1 MKYFIVIFFML
12 FLNPFSHSLGF
23 EISDC
28 GDLAGYSENQM
39 DLAKKTMKCV
49 NEKSNSPTPDS
60 SRDNLNFYGEAV
72 ATSVE
77 PIIEVSAK
85 IAFSTMFILGLIGFV
100 INNSKSK
107 FGMNADKAL
116 KVGCGVLLMS
126 FFLFQHKTETITDVF
141 NVEIRDKIISM
152 LTFIN
157 ITNNKSQLNNDE
169 IMNFNIVQIN
179 ETAKKV
185 SYSIV
190 SSEICALSYEQDQ
203 MSFYKFEENLE
214 WSNSDI
220 NTCLT
225 KQKGIAKSK
234 GFTAVGGRSPL
245 NYAVKYCSNTI
256 AGEDYDC
263 GNVLNVQSS
272 TGLNSVIQDFSK
284 QYVDLVNSYD
294 GILCNQEKNA
304 DFDDEKAKNL
314 CKTFEADEFKLK
326 SFDGSFG
333 NANNSLITLTASF
346 TEAIKE
352 QVSKEVKD
360 NIKLDVGIFSIFEQ
374 VNAIFGKSYDIQEV
388 FEYTNNLLSRVQTNQ
403 PYVKNFTFGHYT
415 GQDQETVSRDIES
428 VSDYFQY
435 ITNEVSYQ
443 YTTDEINSVV
453 SNEFMRVVKNPE
465 LFFGSYT
472 KNGFEIDSLPLQKI
486 KDNSLEMFMFGLGT
500 RMTGEKM
507 KSSLNPT
514 MKLAGGKIVQYA
526 SRLQTLVIAVNVF
539 PLIFI
544 AYVVGNIYIQAFL
557 ALTKFFF
564 QAAFI
569 FLGKQ
574 DASKLIDAIVDFKLV
589 GKHILH
595 LSIALTISSFL
606 CGLLYDVFYN
616 VGLIYSD
623 FGTNAV
629 SFVYIL
635 MFLVLYI
642 FTAYA
647 IFIFTW
653 FSVGRVLDKGL
664 KIVGSESNENAG
676 FDRALNKTNDTIRKG
691 LKV

>member
-1 MKYFIVIFFML
+1 MKYFIIIFFML
-12 FLNPFSHSLGF
+12 FLNPFSHSLEF
-23 EISDC
+23 KISDC

-39 DLAKKTMKCV
+39 DLAQKTMECV
-49 NEKSNSPTPDS
+49 NKKSNSDIPDS
-60 SRDNLNFYGEAV
+60 SRDNLNFFGEAV

-85 IAFSTMFILGLIGFV
+85 IALSTMLVLGTLGFV
-100 INNSKSK
+100 INGLKNR
-107 FGMNADKAL
+107 FGITADKIL
-116 KVGCGVLLMS
+116 KVACGALLMS
-126 FFLFQHKTETITDVF
+126 FFLFQEKNETITDFF
-141 NVEIRDKIISM
+141 NLEIRDKIISN

-157 ITNNKSQLNNDE
+157 ITNHKAQLNNDE

-185 SYSIV
+185 SYSIME
-190 SSEICALSYEQDQ
+190 SEICALQYEQEQ
-203 MSFYKFEENLE
+203 MMLFKFDENVE
-214 WSNSDI
+214 WSNSEI

-234 GFTAVGGRSPL
+234 GFTGSGGRSPL
-245 NYAVKYCSNTI
+245 NYAVKYCSNTM

-294 GILCNQEKNA
+294 GILCNQEKNSE
-304 DFDDEKAKNL
+304 FDDQKAKNL
-314 CKTFEADEFKLK
+314 CKTFKDDEFQLK
-326 SFDGSFG
+326 AFDGSFD
-333 NANNSLITLTASF
+333 NANESLITLTAAF
-346 TEAIKE
+346 TASIKD

-360 NIKLDVGIFSIFEQ
+360 NIELDVGLFSIFEQ
-374 VNAIFGKSYDIQEV
+374 VNSIFGKSYDIQEV
-388 FEYTNNLLSRVQTNQ
+388 FEYTNNLLARVQIND
-403 PYVKNFTFGHYT
+403 PYVKNFTFGHYAK
-415 GQDQETVSRDIES
+415 QEEETISRDIES

-435 ITNEVSYQ
+435 ITNEVSHQ

-472 KNGFEIDSLPLQKI
+472 KHGFEVDSLPLQKI
-486 KDNSLEMFMFGLGT
+486 KDNTLEMFMFGLGM

-514 MKLAGGKIVQYA
+514 MKLAGSKIVHYA

-544 AYVVGNIYIQAFL
+544 AYVVGNIYIQAFM
-557 ALTKFFF
+557 ALTKFFL
-564 QAAFI
+564 QAGFI
-569 FLGKQ
+569 LLGKQ
-574 DASKLIDAIVDFKLV
+574 DASKLVDAIIDFKLI

-595 LSIALTISSFL
+595 LSIALSISSFL
-606 CGLLYDVFYN
+606 CGLLYEVFYN
-616 VGLIYSD
+616 IGLIYSD
-623 FGTNAV
+623 FGTNAI

-642 FTAYA
+642 FSSYA

-653 FSVGRVLDKGL
+653 FTVGNVLDRGL
-664 KIVGSESNENAG
+664 KTINSESNENAG
-676 FDRALNKTNDTIRKG
+676 FNKALDKTNDTVRKG